1 MPRQSLQ
8 KRKNENWKNKTGN
21 ISDLPLTRVWSGDLL
36 KEERPCLTP
45 QEVVDNAE
53 AMVGDVLEK
62 DHGQLDHI
70 LLHQGLPVHLGLPKG
85 QGFVCL
91 QDFAYLQD
99 FFMLMASTSHL
110 NVVVG
115 VVGVFG
121 EPFADYRSLAWTLLD
136 FQLVASPPYVRFPSS
151 AFTTWCNP
159 NALECGRRLASPP
172 VPSFRH
178 VTFAAARLDWI
189 PKVEC
194 LWEVRIFHPS

>member
-8 KRKNENWKNKTGN
+8 KRENENWKNKTGN
-21 ISDLPLTRVWSGDLL
+21 ISDLPLTRVWSRDLL

-115 VVGVFG
+115 VVGVLG
-121 EPFADYRSLAWTLLD
+121 EPFADNRSLAWTLLD

-159 NALECGRRLASPP
+159 NARVRPQAS
-172 VPSFRH
+172 
-178 VTFAAARLDWI
+178 
-189 PKVEC
+189 
-194 LWEVRIFHPS
+194 